1 MSNDKYTWFLIVAIM
16 TEVTATML
24 LGLSGG
30 MSKLLPTIGSLSA
43 YVCSYYFLTLSLKK
57 IPIGLAYAL
66 WAGIGI
72 MANTLITV
80 LLSGILPPPGSIT
93 GMMLIIAGALIIN
106 LLAKNENKNSAAA
119 GGNKI

>member
-16 TEVTATML
+16 TEVTATIL

-80 LLSGILPPPGSIT
+80 LLSGILPHPATSWQHHWHDADYCWRVDNQP
-93 GMMLIIAGALIIN
+93 AG
-106 LLAKNENKNSAAA
+106 KK
-119 GGNKI
+119 